1 MTRRAIEGAALE
13 EVPVMATKKS
23 APAITLPDSLR
34 SLQDAAAQ
42 QIQDL
47 VDRLP
52 DSPALAVEELR
63 ADLDKTRRDL
73 TKRAEKAVREARVR
87 AEAFAKTIRRQ
98 IEVSVAP
105 VTRRFDVATRSDV
118 DRLRKRIDQLERRI
132 GKLSVAPTPTS
143 R

>member
-13 EVPVMATKKS
+13 EVHVMATKKS

>member
-1 MTRRAIEGAALE
+1 
-13 EVPVMATKKS
+13 MATKKS

-34 SLQDAAAQ
+34 SLQDAAVQ

-52 DSPALAVEELR
+52 ESPALAVEELR

-132 GKLSVAPTPTS
+132 GKLSVAPTPTT

>member
-1 MTRRAIEGAALE
+1 
-13 EVPVMATKKS
+13 MATKKS

-52 DSPALAVEELR
+52 ESPALAVEELR
-63 ADLDKTRRDL
+63 ADFDKTRRDL
-73 TKRAEKAVREARVR
+73 TKRAEKAVHEARAR
-87 AEAFAKTIRRQ
+87 AEAFAKSLRRQ

-105 VTRRFDVATRSDV
+105 VARRFDVATRSDV

>member
-1 MTRRAIEGAALE
+1 
-13 EVPVMATKKS
+13 MATKKS